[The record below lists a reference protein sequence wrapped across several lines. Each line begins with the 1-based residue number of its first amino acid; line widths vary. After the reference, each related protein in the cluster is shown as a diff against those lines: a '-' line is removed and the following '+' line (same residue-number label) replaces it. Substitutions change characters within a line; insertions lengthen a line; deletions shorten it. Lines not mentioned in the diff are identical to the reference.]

1 MLLSIKNHPLLQY
14 KFVSPVNEAQMCDD
28 TKRSD
33 AETHSM
39 RIARNS
45 ADDANGVGSVDTQI
59 FSPSKTQM
67 GTDNSL
73 PETRI
78 GTDNTDRLK

>member
-1 MLLSIKNHPLLQY
+1 MLPSIKNHPLLRY
-14 KFVSPVNEAQMCDD
+14 EFVSPVNEAQMCDD

-33 AETHSM
+33 AETHST

-45 ADDANGVGSVDTQI
+45 ADDANGADSTDTQI
-59 FSPSKTQM
+59 FSPSKTRM
-67 GTDNSL
+67 GADNSL

-78 GTDNTDRLK
+78 GADNTDRLK